1 MLLILWIV
9 NLTYTSVWLLLK
21 RSNFLM
27 IITLITVF
35 CKLYVSRQ
43 NLDNFNILLGS
54 LYRNMLHNLVVINNE
69 TSQLL
74 IFSCIIKFYHYRFLV
89 FADPFNSCCI
99 YILSAGKTVLAFS
112 LDHLRWSGIIND
124 FYFVSIY
131 IYIYIYIIY
140 KYIYIIYKY
149 IYIEIYIYRYM

>member
-21 RSNFLM
+21 RSNLLM

-99 YILSAGKTVLAFS
+99 YIKCRKNHTCIFFRSSALKWDYQWLLFCE
-112 LDHLRWSGIIND
+112 H
-124 FYFVSIY
+124 IY
-131 IYIYIYIIY
+131 IYIYIYILYINI
-140 KYIYIIYKY
+140 YIYIYILYIN
-149 IYIEIYIYRYM
+149 IYI